1 MSIWPFNT
9 KRLPKFQTYVIG
21 HIRVKGM
28 QSQKL
33 TVQFNGYPFIVHKD
47 DIVTNAI
54 ITLMLYVLVQGDR
67 ESERDDSY

>member
-1 MSIWPFNT
+1 MCMSIWPFNI
-9 KRLPKFQTYVIG
+9 KKLPKFQTYVIG

-28 QSQKL
+28 QSPVKL

-54 ITLMLYVLVQGDR
+54 ITLMLCTCTGR
-67 ESERDDSY
+67 